1 MILDAQIVGGLQAV
15 AGVLALALL
24 KPAID
29 NPDTP
34 GSKGYALLTVGTAL
48 WMFSLGWS
56 NFVTDYALLTFGY
69 HFLVLG
75 TELAAAGWLFLAL
88 FATNRTNFV
97 RHTALVV
104 GAGIV
109 LLQLLLWTNP
119 LHNFMYQSGP
129 GVVDGIIRNK
139 DEAIAATFGWWWIHV
154 AASYLL
160 VLAGEA
166 FLLWEWF
173 RSTGIRRKQ
182 FGWLSLTFVPLFI
195 ASVVSTFGLFDLPYN
210 VSSVGFLLALPFLT
224 VGLFRTGFLDIVP
237 VARRTATAELDAAM
251 VTLDNQDRVVDA
263 NRRARELFDSGP
275 DYVGTDAREFF
286 TTVPDDV
293 FSRLIDSDDADG
305 ELTVTV
311 EGQQRHFSIS
321 TTPIGERTTR
331 GRVVLLH
338 DITSQKQHEEELE
351 QLNTRLELALEETD
365 TGVWSW
371 NLSTDEVQWDET
383 SERLFGYD
391 AGTFSGTFEGFANR
405 VPEEDLQRVRENVDH
420 AIETGEQYR
429 ADFRVQP
436 PTKAQR
442 WLQARGIVKYDGDG
456 EPEQLLGIQTDITE
470 RKEREEEL
478 RKREQAIERTREQL
492 RQIIDL
498 VPDPLFVK
506 NIDDEVLL
514 SNEANAEL
522 HGMTPE
528 ELEGQREFD
537 IEPDVD
543 NIENFDK
550 FRQREKRVIETGES
564 TTFEEELRGPDGETY
579 IFKITRI
586 PFKTTGTDEDA
597 VLGYARDVTD
607 LKEYEQELEET
618 KRTLEKSNEKLDQF
632 AGIVSHDLRNP
643 LNAAQLRL
651 DLLRREKTDEHIDE
665 VEESLD
671 RMQSM
676 IEDLLL
682 LSRAGEAI
690 ENSQQVSLVA
700 VATESWEIAQ
710 TEAAELE
717 LLVDE
722 STTVRADR
730 DRLRHVF
737 ENLFRNAVDHND
749 SPLTARVGLLDTSVE
764 PTDDDQRGGFFVEDD
779 GDGIPEDEYDDIF
792 SHGYTTSDDGTGFGL
807 SIVEDVVGAHG
818 WTISV
823 AESDEGGARF
833 EITGVKVSD
842 QQTDSWY

>member
-56 NFVTDYALLTFGY
+56 NFVTNYTLLTFGY

-75 TELAAAGWLFLAL
+75 TELAAVGWLFLAL
-88 FATNRTNFV
+88 FATHRTNLV

-109 LLQLLLWTNP
+109 LLQLLLWTNH
-119 LHNFMYQSGP
+119 LNNFMYQSGP
-129 GVVDGIIRNK
+129 GVVDGMIRNK
-139 DEAIAATFGWWWIHV
+139 DEAIAATFGWWWVHV

-182 FGWLSLTFVPLFI
+182 FSWLSLTFVPLFI
-195 ASVVSTFGLFDLPYN
+195 ASVISTFGLFDLPYN
-210 VSSVGFLLALPFLT
+210 VSSFGFLLALPFLT

-251 VTLDNQDRVVDA
+251 VTLDNQSRVVDA
-263 NRRARELFDSGP
+263 NRRARELFDSGS
-275 DYVGTDAREFF
+275 DYVGMDVREFF
-286 TTVPDDV
+286 TPVPDDV
-293 FSRLIDSDDADG
+293 FSRLIDSDDADT

-311 EGQQRHFSIS
+311 EGQQRQFSIS

-338 DITSQKQHEEELE
+338 DITSLKQ
-351 QLNTRLELALEETD
+351 
-365 TGVWSW
+365 
-371 NLSTDEVQWDET
+371 
-383 SERLFGYD
+383 
-391 AGTFSGTFEGFANR
+391 
-405 VPEEDLQRVRENVDH
+405 
-420 AIETGEQYR
+420 
-429 ADFRVQP
+429 
-436 PTKAQR
+436 
-442 WLQARGIVKYDGDG
+442 
-456 EPEQLLGIQTDITE
+456 
-470 RKEREEEL
+470 REEEL

-506 NIDDEVLL
+506 NLDDEVLL

-522 HGMTPE
+522 HEMTPE

-537 IEPDVD
+537 IEPDVG

-550 FRQREKRVIETGES
+550 YRQREKKVIETGKAM
-564 TTFEEELRGPDGETY
+564 TFEEELLDPDGETH
-579 IFKITRI
+579 IFKMTRI
-586 PFKTTGTDEDA
+586 PFKTSDTDEDA

-651 DLLRREKTDEHIDE
+651 DLLRREKADEHIDD

-682 LSRAGEAI
+682 LSRAGGAI
-690 ENSQQVSLVA
+690 EDLQQVSLLA
-700 VATESWEIAQ
+700 VATESWEMAQ
-710 TEAAELE
+710 TEDAELE
-717 LLVDE
+717 VLVDE

-737 ENLFRNAVDHND
+737 ENLFRNASDHND
-749 SPLTARVGLLDTSVE
+749 SPLTVRVGLLAVSDGT
-764 PTDDDQRGGFFVEDD
+764 TDENQRDGFFIEDD

-807 SIVEDVVGAHG
+807 SIVEDVVEAHN
-818 WTISV
+818 WTISIV
-823 AESDEGGARF
+823 ESQDGGARF
-833 EITGVKVSD
+833 EITGVEVSD
-842 QQTDSWY
+842 HPTDSWY